1 MTTLIHYFLCLVIS
15 AQADGFRRAGIAV
28 NRGNNEGLIL
38 TEAQIAQF
46 EADPSMT
53 IGVGEEVDELGQPLD
68 ETFALN
74 KDRQTESKS
83 DSKTDNG
90 LDSTKLDLSQAPEA
104 LQTLVAAI
112 HLKQCEAPLVKKPN
126 CDEFDFE
133 LAPSAADRDA
143 AWSWYQDNVIDSTP
157 G

>member
-1 MTTLIHYFLCLVIS
+1 MTTIIHYFLCLVIS

-53 IGVGEEVDELGQPLD
+53 IGVGEEVDELGQPLNED
-68 ETFALN
+68 IVLRIG
-74 KDRQTESKS
+74 RQADSKS
-83 DSKTDNG
+83 DNG

-104 LQTLVAAI
+104 LQALLAAI

-143 AWSWYQDNVIDSTP
+143 AWAWYQDNVINHTP